1 MEAFLNSLFSSFGF
15 FVSGA
20 GVLITATLAALIV
33 LLWQWQLS
41 VVALFIVQM
50 SISVISVALYG
61 ISPLWAAVQ
70 ISIVAL
76 CCLILMFSVQQAYN
90 SQQLNPAGNW
100 FLRFMALL
108 IIFIGWQFWDIR
120 PPFPKLGPQITDLF
134 IWIGL
139 CSMMLFC
146 LSDTPLLT
154 SVALL
159 MWCIPIHTFLAI
171 LLPIP
176 TLVVMIGLLE
186 LLIALSTGYLILN
199 NRTSMIVQ
207 SYIDTDIYFPTIEEL
222 PSATSNRKTLRDRR
236 HTGSRLTDNQSSTA
250 SGPPRLPRPEEKI

>member
-1 MEAFLNSLFSSFGF
+1 MDF

-20 GVLITATLAALIV
+20 GVLITATVAGMIV

-41 VVALFIVQM
+41 LISLFIVQM
-50 SISVISVALYG
+50 SISVISVSLYG
-61 ISPLWAAVQ
+61 ITPLWAAVQ
-70 ISIVAL
+70 ISIIAL
-76 CCLILMFSVQQAYN
+76 CCLILMFSVQNAYT
-90 SQQLNPAGNW
+90 SQQLKPAGNW
-100 FLRFMALL
+100 FLRLMALL
-108 IIFIGWQFWDIR
+108 VVFIGWQFWEIS

-134 IWIGL
+134 IWLGL

-146 LSDTPLLT
+146 LSDTPLFT

-159 MWCIPIHTFLAI
+159 LWCIPIHTFLAI

-186 LLIALSTGYLILN
+186 LLIALATGYLIMN

-207 SYIDTDIYFPTIEEL
+207 SYIDTDVYFPTIDEL
-222 PSATSNRKTLRDRR
+222 PIPPSSRRKIQENRAIPKV
-236 HTGSRLTDNQSSTA
+236 NA
-250 SGPPRLPRPEEKI
+250 